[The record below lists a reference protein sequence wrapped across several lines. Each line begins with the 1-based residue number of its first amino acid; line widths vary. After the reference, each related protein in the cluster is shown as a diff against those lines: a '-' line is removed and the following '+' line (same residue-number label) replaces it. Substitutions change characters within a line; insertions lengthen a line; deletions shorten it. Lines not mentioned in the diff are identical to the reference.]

1 MVFSWKYT
9 YFHQISREIRK
20 NRSEKKTRCVDNNCV
35 AGLVP
40 EPARQVEE
48 AAQEQLPA
56 SLSEPA
62 AAKPLPPAPRGQ
74 LHLLLLT
81 LLAQPQRVLR

>member
-1 MVFSWKYT
+1 MLFVT
-9 YFHQISREIRK
+9 G
-20 NRSEKKTRCVDNNCV
+20 V
-35 AGLVP
+35 VP

-56 SLSEPA
+56 SLAEPA
-62 AAKPLPPAPRGQ
+62 AAEPLPPAPGGQ

>member
-1 MVFSWKYT
+1 M
-9 YFHQISREIRK
+9 
-20 NRSEKKTRCVDNNCV
+20 

-62 AAKPLPPAPRGQ
+62 AAEPLPPAPGGQ